1 MALTFQDFLQAAS
14 AGDVYRT
21 KPQDTSEALA
31 GARAEMK
38 ARLEKAAAKTAAAD
52 QQAYERRIADM
63 ERAEQIRQF
72 GVTSAVSQAQA
83 DTSRMQA
90 ERAQSELLAKNIEGV
105 HSLDPTEQRAALER
119 YRAAGGT
126 TEEVPVPL
134 PGQEAASP
142 VSQPADVAEALGD
155 PSVSQAAKDVLG
167 GVAAEE
173 DGDLGKP
180 ENAQAARTLLKNKAG
195 LQIGILDPSLDREE
209 NERRKDEFETAVAGI
224 FGDDNIG
231 KQMDAVAGAIFIAN
245 KSDSEKAMKQL
256 LEYRG
261 NMQDELDK
269 DLDRISRKE
278 LAALRL
284 EAELAYKYN
293 KPIDPHQ
300 IALFERYTKNDTER
314 RLKNAG
320 YELNVLEFLNMK
332 KAREYLE
339 SGNPKGVEDAMKL
352 IHKIADPGVL
362 LEGEKANMAGPRDL
376 AHIVSDIYN
385 KYGRGRISPESTK
398 RMLDLIPTIEIGLRR
413 KKENLFRKELEQ
425 EFNIPQLQKAH
436 WQMVRAKFPDLAA
449 AHESAES
456 ARDEAHE
463 KTDAAIADL
472 NVLAADLGLE

>member
-1 MALTFQDFLQAAS
+1 MALTIQDFLQAAS

-38 ARLEKAAAKTAAAD
+38 ARLEKAAAKTAAAE
-52 QQAYERRIADM
+52 QQAYARRIADM

-90 ERAQSELLAKNIEGV
+90 ERADRELLAKGLEGV
-105 HSLDPTEQRAALER
+105 HSLDPTKRRAALEG
-119 YRAAGGT
+119 YRARGGVV
-126 TEEVPVPL
+126 EPVPS
-134 PGQEAASP
+134 GQDAASP

-155 PSVSQAAKDVLG
+155 PGVSQAAKDVLG
-167 GVAAEE
+167 DVAGEE
-173 DGDLGKP
+173 DGDLSKP
-180 ENAQAARTLLKNKAG
+180 ENAQAAKTLLKNKAG

-209 NERRKDEFETAVAGI
+209 NERRKDEFETAVAGT

-231 KQMDAVAGAIFIAN
+231 QQMDAVAGAIFIAN
-245 KSDSEKAMKQL
+245 KSDAEKAMKQL

-261 NMQDELDK
+261 TLQDEIDK
-269 DLDRISRKE
+269 DLDRISREE
-278 LAALRL
+278 LAAMRL
-284 EAELAYKYN
+284 AAELAVKNN
-293 KPIDPHQ
+293 KPIDPYQMLLISRH
-300 IALFERYTKNDTER
+300 IMNDTER

-320 YELNVLEFLNMK
+320 YEQNVLESLNMK
-332 KAREYLE
+332 KSRDFLV
-339 SGNPKGVEDAMKL
+339 SGNPKGIEDAMKM

-362 LEGEKANMAGPRDL
+362 LEGEKANMVGPMDL
-376 AHIVSDIYN
+376 AHKINFYYSQWV
-385 KYGRGRISPESTK
+385 KGTVPEESIK

-413 KKENLFRKELEQ
+413 KKEDLFRKELILAG
-425 EFNIPQLQKAH
+425 EFALPQLQTAH

-449 AHESAES
+449 THTSAES